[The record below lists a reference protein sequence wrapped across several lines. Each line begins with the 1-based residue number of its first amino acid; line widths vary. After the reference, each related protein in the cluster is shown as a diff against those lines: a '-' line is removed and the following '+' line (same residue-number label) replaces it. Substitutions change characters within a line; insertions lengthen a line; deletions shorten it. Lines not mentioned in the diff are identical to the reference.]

1 MLILDDNNVYQKY
14 PDCLETVCHM
24 MMDHYN
30 FMLGLSSINTEID
43 KFFFQEEFDTFKFY
57 DV

>member
-14 PDCLETVCHM
+14 HDCLENVCQM

-30 FMLGLSSINTEID
+30 FMLGLSINTEID
-43 KFFFQEEFDTFKFY
+43 NFFYTQEFDDFKFY

>member
-1 MLILDDNNVYQKY
+1 MLILDNNNVYQKY

-30 FMLGLSSINTEID
+30 FMLGLTINTEID
-43 KFFFQEEFDTFKFY
+43 NFFYTQEFDDFKFY

>member
-14 PDCLETVCHM
+14 HDCLENVCQM

-30 FMLGLSSINTEID
+30 FLLGLSSLNTEVD
-43 KFFFQEEFDTFKFY
+43 NFFYQEEFDTFKFY

>member
-24 MMDHYN
+24 MMYHYN
-30 FMLGLSSINTEID
+30 FMLSLSINTEID
-43 KFFFQEEFDTFKFY
+43 NFFYTQEFDDFKFY

>member
-30 FMLGLSSINTEID
+30 FMLGLSINTEID
-43 KFFFQEEFDTFKFY
+43 NFFYTQEFDDFKFY

>member
-1 MLILDDNNVYQKY
+1 MLILDPTNVYQKY

-30 FMLGLSSINTEID
+30 FMLGLSINTEIHN
-43 KFFFQEEFDTFKFY
+43 FFYQDEFDTFKFY

>member
-1 MLILDDNNVYQKY
+1 MLILDYNNVYQKY

-30 FMLGLSSINTEID
+30 FMLGLTINTEID
-43 KFFFQEEFDTFKFY
+43 IFFYTQEFDDFKFY

>member
-30 FMLGLSSINTEID
+30 FMLGLTINTEID
-43 KFFFQEEFDTFKFY
+43 NFFYTQEFDDFKFY

>member
-14 PDCLETVCHM
+14 HDCLENVCHM

-30 FMLGLSSINTEID
+30 FMLGLSINTEID
-43 KFFFQEEFDTFKFY
+43 NFFYTQEFDDFKFY

>member
-1 MLILDDNNVYQKY
+1 MLILDSANVYQKY

-30 FMLGLSSINTEID
+30 FMLGLSINTEIHN
-43 KFFFQEEFDTFKFY
+43 FFYQEEFDTFKFY